1 MGKITI
7 DNKVFEISFIDSVEN
22 DFKEFL
28 KTALKKQGSGYL
40 AESSQ
45 KNYVKKLLEFCNKKM
60 ADLNAGSPFNI
71 YQLDIYDKNIMEILK
86 QLRGIMRDYDNAN
99 SDKFYSGDPAS
110 AILHYMDFVEKFR
123 R

>member
-1 MGKITI
+1 
-7 DNKVFEISFIDSVEN
+7 
-22 DFKEFL
+22 
-28 KTALKKQGSGYL
+28 
-40 AESSQ
+40 
-45 KNYVKKLLEFCNKKM
+45 M

-71 YQLDIYDKNIMEILK
+71 YQLGIYDKNIMEILK

-110 AILHYMDFVEKFR
+110 AILYYMDFVEKFR